1 MRLFTNSY
9 FAQQSQAVEEVKS
22 AVTSIWPIKGRVD
35 RVIDY
40 ARNPEKTTEASRK
53 KLHEI
58 ESILDYAADEM
69 KTEQCQYVTGINVN
83 SVETAAKEFMHTKW
97 MEGKTDGR
105 VCFHGYQSF
114 REGEVDAETAHKIGV
129 TLARE
134 L

>member
-58 ESILDYAADEM
+58 ESILDYAADEASS
-69 KTEQCQYVTGINVN
+69 N
-83 SVETAAKEFMHTKW
+83 
-97 MEGKTDGR
+97 R
-105 VCFHGYQSF
+105 
-114 REGEVDAETAHKIGV
+114 
-129 TLARE
+129 
-134 L
+134 

>member
-1 MRLFTNSY
+1 M
-9 FAQQSQAVEEVKS
+9 
-22 AVTSIWPIKGRVD
+22 D

-40 ARNPEKTTEASRK
+40 ARNPEKTTEASRR

-58 ESILDYAADEM
+58 EGVLEYAADEM

-114 REGEVDAETAHKIGV
+114 
-129 TLARE
+129 
-134 L
+134 